1 MFGYDSAAV
10 VTGRAGADADAS
22 SDFRAEGR
30 EYLEAPLLV
39 YETSHP
45 DNRGWVH
52 NISEHGLGVVGLRA
66 RVNEIKRFIIQGD
79 DAIPVEPVEV
89 QAVCRW
95 VKPYPLEDD
104 FDAGFEIIAIAWEDW
119 NKLLKLVPSLEV
131 DEKLRKEERYKLD
144 QPLPVFEAGKQEH
157 AGYVV
162 DISDHGFRVMGMP
175 VKLGERKKIIFEV
188 TECGSSHGIEVE
200 AVCRWLKPRDPDED
214 FDAGFE
220 IIEAHGDSLKKLA
233 SLRPKRPLKY

>member
-1 MFGYDSAAV
+1 MFGYDSPAV
-10 VTGRAGADADAS
+10 VTGRTGADGDADA
-22 SDFRAEGR
+22 DFRAEGR

-39 YETSHP
+39 YEPSRP

-66 RVNEIKRFIIQGD
+66 RVNEIKRFVIQGD
-79 DAIPVEPVEV
+79 AAIPVEPCEV

-104 FDAGFEIIAIAWEDW
+104 FDAGFEIIAIARDDW
-119 NKLLKLVPSLEV
+119 NRLLNLVPSLEV
-131 DEKLRKEERYKLD
+131 DEKLRKEERYKVE
-144 QPLPVFEAGKQEH
+144 PPMPVFEAGRQEQ

-162 DISDHGFRVMGMP
+162 DISEHGFRVMGMP
-175 VKLGERKKIIFEV
+175 VKLGERKKIVFQFPEG
-188 TECGSSHGIEVE
+188 GSTRSVEVE
-200 AVCRWLKPRDPDED
+200 ALCRWLKPRDPEED

-220 IIEAHGDSLKKLA
+220 IIEVLGDSFKKLV
-233 SLRPKRPLKY
+233 SIHPKRPLKY